1 MTSNPTRH
9 PLQSPVEAQGDAAEE
24 PGSPLVAVVDDQSAG
39 RRILEQLIRGI
50 APDIEVVSFA
60 DAAAALTHIRT
71 RTPDL
76 VITDYLMPG
85 LDGVGF
91 IRRVR
96 ELPGCDDLP
105 IIVVTVSDERSVR
118 YEALDAGATDFLH
131 RPIDEH
137 ECRARCRNL
146 LTLRRQQQILKLR
159 ALSLAESERRF
170 RIMADELPL
179 IVWVEDTRGEVAFVN
194 KPGCDFFGLSEA
206 DLSGR
211 RWQALV
217 HPDDREQYLAGY
229 TSKFAARERHQDQ
242 CRMRRADGEW
252 RWVESH
258 ARPYFDPLGEFAGV
272 VGASLDI
279 TERKLA
285 EESVHLSHVE
295 LARRSEQ
302 LERLASQLTRTE
314 QRERKRLAKVIHDD
328 LQQLLVGAAFSVER
342 VDRRL
347 GRCEGANAL
356 RETLRSANDLL
367 QQAVGVARS
376 LVSNLSPPILH
387 DAGLA
392 EALGWLARQMQ
403 QRFGLKVA
411 LAVDGDAPQP
421 PEDLRSAVFEAAR
434 EALFN
439 VVKHADVDHARLTLG
454 SLADG
459 RVQLVIEDQGLGF
472 DAAAQCSENP
482 ADGGF
487 GLLSTRERLHLLGGE
502 LRCDSAPGA
511 GTRVVVSVP
520 TDTACAT
527 TAAGVVEEQ
536 APAYASEAAA
546 APEDEPGIGIL
557 LVDDHAM
564 LRGALATMLAAE
576 ADLCIVGEAADGV
589 EAIAAVERLMPD
601 VVLMDISMPRMDG
614 LEATRRI
621 TARWPGVR
629 VIGLSMHHRDDRAEA
644 MQAAGAVAYL
654 CKSGDVALLLDTI
667 RRVSAGGAGQA
678 PA

>member
-1 MTSNPTRH
+1 MISNPL
-9 PLQSPVEAQGDAAEE
+9 PQLNQSTGAAPGVTE
-24 PGSPLVAVVDDQSAG
+24 PGAPLVVVVDDQSAG
-39 RRILEQLIRGI
+39 RRILVQLIRGI
-50 APDIEVVSFA
+50 ASDIEVVAFA
-60 DAAAALTHIRT
+60 DAAAALNHIRT

-96 ELPGCDDLP
+96 ELPGGGDVP

-118 YEALDAGATDFLH
+118 YKALDAGATDFLH

-211 RWQALV
+211 RWQALL
-217 HPDDREQYLAGY
+217 HPDDREQYLSGY
-229 TSKFAARERHQDQ
+229 APRFAAREPHQDQ
-242 CRMRRADGEW
+242 CRMRRGDGEW
-252 RWVESH
+252 RWVESY
-258 ARPYFDPLGEFAGV
+258 ARPYFDALGEFAGV

-279 TERKLA
+279 TERKMA
-285 EESVHLSHVE
+285 EESLHLSHVE

-302 LERLASQLTRTE
+302 LERLTSQLTRAE

-347 GRCEGANAL
+347 GRFDGAEAL

-367 QQAVGVARS
+367 KQAIGVARS
-376 LVSNLSPPILH
+376 LVGNLSPPILH

-392 EALGWLARQMQ
+392 EALDWLARQMQ

-411 LAVDGDAPQP
+411 LDVDGDVPQP
-421 PEDLRSAVFEAAR
+421 PDDLRSAAFEAAR

-439 VVKHADVDHARLTLG
+439 VVKHADVDHARLILG
-454 SLADG
+454 SLVDG

-472 DAAAQCSENP
+472 DTVAHCSEN
-482 ADGGF
+482 ATDGGF

-511 GTRVVVSVP
+511 GTRVVVTVP
-520 TDTACAT
+520 TDTAGAA
-527 TAAGVVEEQ
+527 TAAGADQ
-536 APAYASEAAA
+536 ARPPDAGSEPAAA
-546 APEDEPGIGIL
+546 GGSEDEPGIGIL

-576 ADLCIVGEAADGV
+576 ADMRIVGEAADGV
-589 EAIAAVERLMPD
+589 EAIAAVERLMPE

-667 RRVSAGGAGQA
+667 RRVIAGGVGQV